1 MRILYLP
8 ILLIAYNC
16 FNLTTSHNISNNKIQ
31 NKKNTVSFSQKI
43 TLIDSLTIVHF
54 TNEFSTYKSY
64 QKGLIHFYNNRIGKP
79 YWIAEDKISEN
90 GKLLLDKLKHI
101 NEEGLHTTKQS
112 KEKIDSL
119 FYLVQQQNTNSSTA
133 EVLLTCLYLQY
144 ANYTWLGI
152 NSNQI
157 KQLRWNIPPK
167 KITTIDL
174 LNRLSNES
182 FWIANPPIVREYELL
197 KAYLNK
203 YQDIKKNKMSF
214 KIKNFKKFK
223 ILPGQKDTLIA
234 TTRKFFYEFGF
245 LNRNNLSEI
254 FDSSYM
260 MGLHEF
266 QQRMGLAHA
275 DILSNSEINEMNISI
290 DDRINQIRVNME
302 RLRWLPLYD
311 KEEKIVIN
319 IPEFKLHLFN
329 TDSLL
334 YSMKVIIGKTFQPT
348 AVFKGDIEEIILCP
362 YWNIPPGILQ
372 NEILPAVRKN
382 SNYLKQNHM
391 EWYGS
396 NIRQKPGYD
405 NALGWIKFLFPNR
418 YNIYMHDTPNKYL
431 FEKNIRT
438 FSHGCIRLENAKKL
452 AVYLL
457 RNTKN
462 WNSTTI
468 DDFIQKKRETKI
480 KLNSRIP
487 VYIVYRTAWVDKD
500 GKLNLR
506 KDIYGK
512 DKLLLNW
519 LDRKSVTNN

>member
-1 MRILYLP
+1 MVSNKSQIL
-8 ILLIAYNC
+8 
-16 FNLTTSHNISNNKIQ
+16 SNNKIH
-31 NKKNTVSFSQKI
+31 KKIVTEPNIQINV
-43 TLIDSLTIVHF
+43 DSSSIIHF
-54 TNEFSTYKSY
+54 TNKHSYFKVY
-64 QKGLIHFYNNRIGKP
+64 QKSLLHFYKERNGKP
-79 YWIAEDKISEN
+79 YWIAEDKLSEN
-90 GKLLLDKLKHI
+90 GRILLYKLKHL
-101 NEEGLHTTKQS
+101 NEEGFYNSKQLYD
-112 KEKIDSL
+112 KIDTL
-119 FYLVQQQNTNSSTA
+119 LNSFWKNKTYSSSA
-133 EVLLTCLYLQY
+133 EVLLSCLYLHY
-144 ANYTWLGI
+144 TNYTWLCI

-157 KQLRWNIPPK
+157 KQLKWNIPPK
-167 KITTIDL
+167 KISTIDL

-182 FWIANPPIVREYELL
+182 FWNANPPIVREYELL

-203 YQDIKKNKMSF
+203 YQDIKKNKKSF

-234 TTRKFFYEFGF
+234 TTRRFFYEFGF

-334 YSMKVIIGKTFQPT
+334 FSMKVIIGKTFQPT

-372 NEILPAVRKN
+372 KEILPAVRKN
-382 SNYLKQNHM
+382 SNYLKQNNM
-391 EWYGS
+391 EWNGKG
-396 NIRQKPGYD
+396 IRQKPGYD
-405 NALGWIKFLFPNR
+405 NALGWIKFLFPNK

-431 FEKNIRT
+431 FDKNIRT

-452 AVYLL
+452 AIYLL
-457 RNTKN
+457 RNTQK
-462 WNSTTI
+462 WNKDTI
-468 DDFIQKKRETKI
+468 DSLIQEKKEFKI
-480 KLNSRIP
+480 KLSNKIP
-487 VYIVYRTAWVDKD
+487 VYIVYRTAWVDKE

-519 LDRKSVTNN
+519 LVRKSVAIDKF